1 MQTELQ
7 GEFQKRLVPV
17 IDELAKEKGL
27 YAIYSIADSGA
38 AYVHPGLDLSAEITK
53 RLDTKK

>member
-1 MQTELQ
+1 M

-27 YAIYSIADSGA
+27 YAVFSAADSGA
-38 AYVHPGLDLSAEITK
+38 AYMHPGLDLSAEVIK
-53 RLDTKK
+53 RLDAKK